1 MYRLKNTLII
11 LFIILLVNGSCKNS
25 FRKDLSLTVKE
36 YQSKGMPDIDTI
48 WSEDKLMKAHIT
60 LGSIRTKNFRTLPVK
75 NSKKSGAV
83 FSRIISKENLSFLN
97 DSSKSLHDK
106 AYQIQS
112 VGPFLNEIGRMYT
125 DNFRSEQYY
134 SEELIDIYIS
144 EMYVRKRMLELA
156 EEIMN
161 SKEPEDISMQAG
173 RPAIVN
179 GYVNLI
185 TTLIG
190 QQNNTKAFSGREL
203 KKLNREVSRSIT
215 ENMQYLDSENKQII
229 SAEIMKIT
237 EKSSSRYIWRNFRK
251 VLKALA
257 S

>member
-1 MYRLKNTLII
+1 MYRLKSTSII
-11 LFIILLVNGSCKNS
+11 LFLILLVNGACKN
-25 FRKDLSLTVKE
+25 FYRKDLSLTVKE

-60 LGSIRTKNFRTLPVK
+60 LGSIRTKNFRTLPRK
-75 NSKKSGAV
+75 DSKKSGAV
-83 FSRIISKENLSFLN
+83 FSRIVSKENLSFLN
-97 DSSKSLHDK
+97 DPSKSLHDK

-144 EMYVRKRMLELA
+144 EMYARKRMLELA

-161 SKEPEDISMQAG
+161 SKEPADMSMQSG

-185 TTLIG
+185 TNLIG

-203 KKLNREVSRSIT
+203 KRLNREVSRSIS
-215 ENMQYLDSENKQII
+215 ENMRYLDSESKQKI
-229 SAEIMKIT
+229 SNEIKKT
-237 EKSSSRYIWRNFRK
+237 GEKSSSRYIRRNFRK

-257 S
+257 N